1 MRETR
6 CQISR
11 RRLVAGLGATVGG
24 TILMNTSSP
33 AMAEQQRV
41 RPLISLS
48 CPADGSE
55 IEQALCDALRQALKQ
70 AVPHAM
76 LRYGEEIAPMPGSM
90 ALKLVPVR
98 ETRHSIAA
106 HLEWKTTAGA
116 AWQTGPE
123 VALDSPDVALRV
135 GMMTRL
141 APDMIRVSKVPLPGT
156 DVNTGAGASD

>member
-1 MRETR
+1 
-6 CQISR
+6 
-11 RRLVAGLGATVGG
+11 
-24 TILMNTSSP
+24 MNTSSP

-55 IEQALCDALRQALKQ
+55 IELALCDALRQALKQ

-76 LRYGEEIAPMPGSM
+76 LRDGEEIAPLPGSM
-90 ALKLVPVR
+90 ALKLVPGR

-156 DVNTGAGASD
+156 DANTGAGASD